1 MPRHRE
7 ICYELLI
14 KTPGLSFPYL
24 TKTSPQFSIACTR
37 VFSGSPLPPNMT
49 PTEVEDNICEFLTE
63 CCSNFHCLTI
73 CPNHDLVA
81 PPCVCEEKKT
91 QYYDHIAS
99 SLNKSWERP
108 IDPKDIKF
116 IVEAILYAR
125 IEAIKKKGIKNEIGR
140 ADNLI
145 LLNAHILVCTFA
157 EFKHSHGYRP
167 VDSLFWT
174 VTGAIEQKQEAR
186 TRVETVLRQR
196 KAKNVKSVSDAG
208 NLSVADSAATDERF
222 VML

>member
-7 ICYELLI
+7 ICYGLLI
-14 KTPGLSFPYL
+14 KTPGLSFPYI
-24 TKTSPQFSIACTR
+24 TKTSPQVSIACTR

-49 PTEVEDNICEFLTE
+49 PMEVEGNICEFLTE
-63 CCSNFHCLTI
+63 CYNNFHCLTI
-73 CPNHDLVA
+73 CPHHDLFA
-81 PPCVCEEKKT
+81 PPCACEEKVT

-99 SLNKSWERP
+99 SLKESWERP

-125 IEAIKKKGIKNEIGR
+125 IEAIKKGIKNEIGR

-157 EFKHSHGYRP
+157 GFKHSHGYRH

-174 VTGAIEQKQEAR
+174 VTGAIEQK
-186 TRVETVLRQR
+186 TR
-196 KAKNVKSVSDAG
+196 S
-208 NLSVADSAATDERF
+208 
-222 VML
+222 